1 MAGWTEKDYTPFF
14 LIDEPTHTIKEIRA
28 EYSRQRE
35 ILMKRANRLEASG
48 LGAQANYLRGLLPSM
63 RGVQAEQEEK
73 FRKEIDNLRKKGR
86 ATEAAR
92 LQSQSKSIIKGRVES
107 SITSRLAE
115 GKVQSGKIEYSLGGL
130 RKLQKYFEEQTGDEV
145 PLGEVLK
152 FNEYMKSWRLSAFSD
167 SYVISGDAA
176 AMWAG
181 DYQDV
186 GGTFSE
192 FYSISFLYS

>member
-1 MAGWTEKDYTPFF
+1 MAGWSEKDYTYFY
-14 LIDEPTHTIKEIRA
+14 LMEEPTHSIKEIRA
-28 EYSRQRE
+28 EYSRQRD
-35 ILMKRANRLEASG
+35 IVMKRANRMEAAG
-48 LGAQANYLRGLLPSM
+48 LGAQASYLRQLMPKLG
-63 RGVQAEQEEK
+63 
-73 FRKEIDNLRKKGR
+73 
-86 ATEAAR
+86 T
-92 LQSQSKSIIKGRVES
+92 LQSNEDIAI
-107 SITSRLAE
+107 RLNE
-115 GKVQSGKIEYSLGGL
+115 GKKQGEKVEYSLKGL
-130 RKLQKYFEEQTGDEV
+130 RKLQKYFEQQTGDEV
-145 PLGEVLK
+145 PLGEVLN

>member
-1 MAGWTEKDYTPFF
+1 MAGWAEKDYTYFY
-14 LIDEPTHTIKEIRA
+14 LMEEPTHTIKEIRA
-28 EYSRQRE
+28 EYSRQRD
-35 ILMKRANRLEASG
+35 ILMKRANRMEAAG
-48 LGAQANYLRGLLPSM
+48 LGAQASYLR
-63 RGVQAEQEEK
+63 
-73 FRKEIDNLRKKGR
+73 NLMPKL
-86 ATEAAR
+86 AT
-92 LQSQSKSIIKGRVES
+92 LQSNEDIAI
-107 SITSRLAE
+107 RLNE
-115 GKVQSGKIEYSLGGL
+115 GKKQGERDEYSLKGL

-145 PLGEVLK
+145 PFGEVLN

-192 FYSISFLYS
+192 FYSISYIYS

>member
-1 MAGWTEKDYTPFF
+1 MAGWSERDYTPFF
-14 LIDEPTHTIKEIRA
+14 LIDEPTHTIKEIKA
-28 EYSRQRE
+28 EYTRQRD
-35 ILMKRANRLEASG
+35 IVMKRANRLEAAG

-63 RGVQAEQEEK
+63 KGIQVEQEEK
-73 FRKEIDNLRKKGR
+73 FRKEIADLRKKGR
-86 ATEAAR
+86 ATEASR

-130 RKLQKYFEEQTGDEV
+130 RQLQKYFEEQTGEEV
-145 PLGEVLK
+145 PLGEVLN
-152 FNEYMKSWRLSAFSD
+152 FNEYMKSWRESAFSS
-167 SYVISGDAA
+167 SYVVSGDAA

-192 FYSISFLYS
+192 FYSISYLYG